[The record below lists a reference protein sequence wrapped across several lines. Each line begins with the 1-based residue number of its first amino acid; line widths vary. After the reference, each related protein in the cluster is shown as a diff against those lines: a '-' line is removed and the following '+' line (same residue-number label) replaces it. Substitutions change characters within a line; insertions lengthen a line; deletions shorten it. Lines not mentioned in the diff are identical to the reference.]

1 MGAGRREISRE
12 ISNCLGERGAGR
24 QSPGCVVGWRKDV
37 LGGGPGLPWFLS
49 PIAPIASSLH

>member
-24 QSPGCVVGWRKDV
+24 QSPGLRGWLEKVSWAEVRV
-37 LGGGPGLPWFLS
+37 CPGFFRRS
-49 PIAPIASSLH
+49 RRFASSLH